1 MKWGRPLRRRPF
13 DRERGAMKIPKM
25 LLAAM
30 ILAVTGNVR
39 AHDWYPK
46 ECCGGHDCAPA
57 KANPGYASA
66 RPAAADDAA
75 VGDDD
80 HHQARHGHRTERLQ
94 GARVEGWP
102 RSCVYHQDGLRA
114 GPPDVPLAA
123 AKHLMDGFQQG
134 RSSML
139 ANTNCRRHVRP
150 LRRDKRRFDAIL
162 QGICCRTLGLGTR
175 FLEGNQLEL
184 EF

>member
-13 DRERGAMKIPKM
+13 DRERGAMKISKM

-94 GARVEGWP
+94 GARVEGWT

-134 RSSML
+134 GRRCSQIRTVVATCAHCGATSVASTRYCKVSAAGHLASERDSS
-139 ANTNCRRHVRP
+139 
-150 LRRDKRRFDAIL
+150 
-162 QGICCRTLGLGTR
+162 
-175 FLEGNQLEL
+175 
-184 EF
+184 